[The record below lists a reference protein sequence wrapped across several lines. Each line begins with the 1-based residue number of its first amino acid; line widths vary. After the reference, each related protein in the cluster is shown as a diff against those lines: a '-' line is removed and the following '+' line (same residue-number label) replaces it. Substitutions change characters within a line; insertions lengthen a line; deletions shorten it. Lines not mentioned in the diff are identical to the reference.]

1 VAAEKGRWRRLSNRS
16 HNEGTDMPV
25 TNPFRAAWVAAV
37 LTVFALLATAAF
49 AAAPADA
56 ACRGASSQKLSKKK
70 SSRVVFCLVNAE
82 RTKRGLAPLRF
93 NGRMARVAKVH
104 ARDIVR
110 FQFIGH
116 DSPKHGSLLQRVKRS
131 GYGRNKR
138 LTFGEILGA
147 GRGRWSEP
155 RSIVREWMKR
165 PIHTKAI
172 LYPSFRVMG
181 VGAARGMPSHNNR
194 HLGRSFVITFAN

>member
-1 VAAEKGRWRRLSNRS
+1 
-16 HNEGTDMPV
+16 MPV
-25 TNPFRAAWVAAV
+25 TKLSRPAWIAAI
-37 LTVFALLATAAF
+37 LTVAALLAAMVFHSAP
-49 AAAPADA
+49 AAAQGCA
-56 ACRGASSQKLSKKK
+56 GAGSKKLSKAKAA
-70 SSRVVFCLVNAE
+70 RVTFCLVNQQRA
-82 RTKRGLAPLRF
+82 RHGLAPLRH
-93 NGRMARVAKVH
+93 NRRLAKVARVH

-116 DSPKHGSLLQRVKRS
+116 DSPKHGSLLARVKRS

-147 GRGRWSEP
+147 GRLRWSTP

-165 PIHTKAI
+165 QIHRTAI

-181 VGAARGMPSHNNR
+181 VGVARGMPSR
-194 HLGRSFVITFAN
+194 GIRRRGRSFVITFAN

>member
-1 VAAEKGRWRRLSNRS
+1 
-16 HNEGTDMPV
+16 MPV
-25 TNPFRAAWVAAV
+25 TKPFRAAWFAAV

-49 AAAPADA
+49 AAVPAAA
-56 ACRGASSQKLSKKK
+56 ACRGASSQKLSKRAANK
-70 SSRVVFCLVNAE
+70 VVFCLVNAQ
-82 RTKRGLAPLRF
+82 RAKHGLPRLRS
-93 NGRMARVAKVH
+93 NPRMARVARVH

-116 DSPKHGSLLQRVKRS
+116 DSPRHGSLLHRVKRS

-165 PIHTKAI
+165 PIHRTAI

-181 VGAARGMPSHNNR
+181 VGAARGMPSRNIR